1 VLQQSA
7 LDICQSILAALHT
20 QQTIPIETLPMP
32 TDEVLKSLENWN
44 LKRAQSSY
52 MENLNQGVQNGI
64 KRIEE
69 ESFIAP
75 GEK

>member
-1 VLQQSA
+1 
-7 LDICQSILAALHT
+7 
-20 QQTIPIETLPMP
+20 MP